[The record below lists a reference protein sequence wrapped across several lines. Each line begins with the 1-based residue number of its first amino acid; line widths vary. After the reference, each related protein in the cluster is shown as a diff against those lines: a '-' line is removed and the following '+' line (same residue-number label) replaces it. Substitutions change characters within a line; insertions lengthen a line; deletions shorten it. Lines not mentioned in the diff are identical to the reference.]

1 MKRIVTALAI
11 VVVVA
16 MGLFAQTGRWEILRA
31 EYGAKGTW
39 VDVTARIH
47 SLVRGDSLNIRV
59 TNDTLGGDPAPGAP
73 KALRLRVRDESGR
86 MSILSFP
93 EKESIALSIRTSGPG
108 WGTLQITRAE
118 YGANKRILDVADLLN
133 SRVQGNQL
141 SLRVTNETMGGDP
154 AREMRKVLTVWYTY
168 NGNDSQVSVN
178 EGETLSLPGSSPS
191 HGGLRV
197 LRAEYGADNRYANVT
212 SRLSVRIQGDQLS
225 LRVTNDTM
233 GGDPAEDRHK
243 TLTVWYTYKGRIADV
258 VVNEGDYLNL
268 PGSNDYF
275 SGNLRILR
283 AQYGAGFHNFDVTER
298 LNSQIQTDQLSL
310 RVTND
315 SMGGDPA
322 EDKHKQLSVLYIY
335 NGRQSRTTV
344 EEGDYLKLPG
354 SGSWYDEGSNG
365 GLQILQATYGAG
377 DRRRDVTDRVSA
389 LVSGNQLQIQVSNSV
404 MGGDPAEGQRK
415 RLKVIYLMQGLRY
428 QTTVA
433 EGETLILP

>member
-1 MKRIVTALAI
+1 MKRIITALAI

-31 EYGAKGTW
+31 EYGSGGTW
-39 VDVTARIH
+39 VDVTAHIR

-59 TNDTLGGDPAPGAP
+59 TNDTLGGDPAPGSP
-73 KALRLRVRDESGR
+73 KTLRLRVRDESGR
-86 MSILSFP
+86 VSTLSFP

-108 WGTLQITRAE
+108 WGALQITRAE
-118 YGANKRILDVADLLN
+118 YGANKRFLDVADLLN

-154 AREMRKVLTVWYTY
+154 AQEIRKVLTVWYTY
-168 NGNDSQVSVN
+168 NGNDAQVSVN
-178 EGETLSLPGSSPS
+178 EGETLSLPGSSAS
-191 HGGLRV
+191 QGGLRV

-212 SRLSVRIQGDQLS
+212 SRLSGRIQGDQLS

-243 TLTVWYTYKGRIADV
+243 TLTVWYTFNGRIADV

-275 SGNLRILR
+275 LGNLRILR
-283 AQYGAGFHNFDVTER
+283 AQYGAGSRQFDVSER
-298 LNSQIQTDQLSL
+298 LNSQIQADHLSL

-335 NGRQSRTTV
+335 NGRQLRVTV
-344 EEGDYLKLPG
+344 EEGDYLNLPG
-354 SGSWYDEGSNG
+354 SGSWRDEASNG

-377 DRRRDVTDRVSA
+377 DRSRDVTDRVSA
-389 LVSGNQLQIQVSNSV
+389 LVSGNQLQVQVSNST

-415 RLKVIYLMQGLRY
+415 RLKVIYLLQGLRY